1 MTAAGRMLMAMSIT
15 ALTSGAAPAQSYPLK
30 PVRVINPFTPGGG
43 LDLVMRPVLQ
53 KMGDSMQQGFVL
65 ENRPG
70 AAGLVGTEAAAKS
83 PHDGY
88 TLLAATTGTVTIN
101 PHVYVKAAFDT
112 LRDFAPIA
120 NVAQASFVIVT
131 HPALAA
137 KTVGELVALAKR
149 RPGELTFGSPGFGGM
164 NFMGATLFSQM
175 TGIQM
180 VHVPFKGS
188 APMLA
193 EIMGGHVMLAF
204 DSTQATLPQVRA
216 RRLRALGIASLKR
229 SPVAPEIPTF
239 PESGGPELVVGSW
252 YGLLAPANVSRE
264 IVARLNAEIAK
275 ALASHD
281 IRSRY
286 HAAGIEPI
294 GDTPEQFART
304 IRDDLARWGK
314 VTRAASIRIE

>member
-15 ALTSGAAPAQSYPLK
+15 VLASGGALAQSYPLK
-30 PVRVINPFTPGGG
+30 PVRVINPFAPGGG

-53 KMGDSMQQGFVL
+53 KMSDSVQQSFVL

-120 NVAQASFVIVT
+120 NVAEASFVIVT

-137 KTVGELVALAKR
+137 RTVGELVTLAKR

-204 DSTQATLPQVRA
+204 DSTQATLPHIRA
-216 RRLRALGIASLKR
+216 KRLRALGIASLKR

-239 PESGGPELVVGSW
+239 SESGGPELVVGSW

-264 IVARLNAEIAK
+264 IIARLNAEIAK
-275 ALASHD
+275 ALAAPD

-286 HAAGIEPI
+286 HTAGIEAI

-314 VTRAASIRIE
+314 VTRAANIRIE